1 MSAHPLGNENF
12 PWANRDFRF
21 GLVLFFCLLGT
32 VALVVFRVPT
42 NTGKQKMSEVFPVRE
57 LKFLPEN
64 DGKVREFWASQEK
77 HIKNKK

>member
-1 MSAHPLGNENF
+1 MGKSGF
-12 PWANRDFRF
+12 QIWASLIFS
-21 GLVLFFCLLGT
+21 LLGT

-77 HIKNKK
+77 RIKNKK